1 MLPSSLFRDFFMD
14 SNPFESP
21 KFFRGTAADLKVCCN
36 ACVRLIVLPQESEA
50 QYVLQMD
57 VPGLTKNDVDINLA
71 GRRVCVTAKFADTDE
86 SDRDNYWYHCRE
98 RMSAGGR
105 VTRCFEM
112 QDATTNESDIAASMN
127 NGVLTVTIP
136 KQAATPTP
144 LGSKIHIA

>member
-21 KFFRGTAADLKVCCN
+21 KFFRGTAADLK
-36 ACVRLIVLPQESEA
+36 ESEA